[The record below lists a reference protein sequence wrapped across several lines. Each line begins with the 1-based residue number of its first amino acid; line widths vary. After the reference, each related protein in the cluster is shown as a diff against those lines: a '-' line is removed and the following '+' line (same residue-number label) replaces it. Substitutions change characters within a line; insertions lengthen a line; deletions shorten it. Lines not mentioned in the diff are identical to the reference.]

1 MDHQVKLLCLEM
13 FSANPAGLVQSP
25 FMTHILPATLHRQVN
40 TAALIQYLHTNTPWR
55 WQRSTEITLSGCTE
69 SNPSSWSKIT
79 AAHNSSSDQRMLQR
93 VNTACRPCG
102 SSRTAPHRTERTFH
116 QITSEETASHQYKQ
130 MALSPVWE
138 RGGITHWHRWLTA
151 GTWPLNTATAQNK
164 AVITSVSPTDLHKHS
179 WGEV

>member
-55 WQRSTEITLSGCTE
+55 WQRSTEITLSGCTG

-102 SSRTAPHRTERTFH
+102 SSRTAPHRTEDIPSDHLRGDCLAPVQTNGTQPCLGKGRDH
-116 QITSEETASHQYKQ
+116 SLTP
-130 MALSPVWE
+130 MAHGRDVTTEHCYSTEQGSNYICQPHRSPQ
-138 RGGITHWHRWLTA
+138 T
-151 GTWPLNTATAQNK
+151 
-164 AVITSVSPTDLHKHS
+164 
-179 WGEV
+179 